1 MAGKEEVQDR
11 RFLPG
16 AGSGQSYRTDRQL
29 SVGKT
34 VSFLRALDA
43 GNPHVQCD
51 EREEETE
58 PCQTGLRGRGES
70 HANRHRETK
79 VAAPLL
85 DSTITP
91 NFEFGRAAAGKF
103 GPEA

>member
-1 MAGKEEVQDR
+1 
-11 RFLPG
+11 
-16 AGSGQSYRTDRQL
+16 
-29 SVGKT
+29 VGET

-58 PCQTGLRGRGES
+58 PRQTGLRGRGES

-79 VAAPLL
+79 VTAPLL

-91 NFEFGRAAAGKF
+91 NFQFGRAAAGKF
-103 GPEA
+103 GPDG